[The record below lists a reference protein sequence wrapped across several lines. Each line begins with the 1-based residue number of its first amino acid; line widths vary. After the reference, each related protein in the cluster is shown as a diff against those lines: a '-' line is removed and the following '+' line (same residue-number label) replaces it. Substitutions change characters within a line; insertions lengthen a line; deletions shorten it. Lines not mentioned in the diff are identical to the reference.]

1 MGIIGCIANKN
12 TVTGGKDV
20 LGTVF
25 VFIGKFGVSA
35 ALQGCFVIMEIF
47 PSIIY
52 SSTIGVCNFL
62 GVTSTILALFVLPMI
77 TDPTFNIRL
86 GICGI
91 LIVVAI
97 ILVPMLKGSHY
108 ILI

>member
-1 MGIIGCIANKN
+1 MIF
-12 TVTGGKDV
+12 
-20 LGTVF
+20 LY
-25 VFIGKFGVSA
+25 IGKFGVAA

-62 GVTSTILALFVLPMI
+62 GVTSTILALYVLPGI

-86 GICGI
+86 GVCGI

-97 ILVPMLKGSHY
+97 ILVPMLKGSH
-108 ILI
+108 

>member
-1 MGIIGCIANKN
+1 MAN
-12 TVTGGKDV
+12 GQKDV
-20 LGTVF
+20 LGMVF
-25 VFIGKFGVSA
+25 LYIGKFGVSA

-62 GVTSTILALFVLPMI
+62 GVTSTILALYVLPMI
-77 TDPTFNIRL
+77 NDPTFNIRMA
-86 GICGI
+86 ICGG
-91 LIVVAI
+91 LLLVAI
-97 ILVPMLKGSHY
+97 VLVPLLKGSHY